1 MAIIDELR
9 DLPSVVFTNLWEIRE
24 ESNSS
29 PLFSHYASEVTF
41 PFSFPE
47 LTIDKLPTG
56 LGYYKDVEYHR
67 DFTLKI
73 REGRGMEIYNYFHD
87 WLSSVY
93 DRENESINLNAERFS
108 RNFIF
113 ELQTFDI
120 DEMQLA
126 SLKVRNLT
134 NSAVTLLNNAIL
146 SKGISYASKYKNKML
161 NHIQTESSIATNIVK
176 SVDNAITD
184 TVIGYT
190 QQGVTSLVNLLRD
203 TGSIHKIRS
212 LLTVSLTGCLI
223 KGVGD
228 SMSFD
233 YTLDSEPLSYEVSL
247 SCDDVDVEIH

>member
-1 MAIIDELR
+1 MTIIDELKE
-9 DLPSVVFTNLWEIRE
+9 LPSVVFTNLWEIRE
-24 ESNSS
+24 ESNSA

-47 LTIDKLPTG
+47 LTTEKLPTG
-56 LGYYKDVEYHR
+56 LGYYKDSEYHR

-73 REGRGMEIYNYFHD
+73 REGRDMEIYNYFHD

-108 RNFIF
+108 RNFVF
-113 ELQTFDI
+113 ELQTFDT
-120 DEMQLA
+120 DETQLSA
-126 SLKVRNLT
+126 LKVRNMT
-134 NSAVTLLNNAIL
+134 NSSVTLLNNTIL
-146 SKGISYASKYKNKML
+146 SKGLSYASKYKNKML
-161 NHIQTESSIATNIVK
+161 NHLHTESSIATNVVK
-176 SVDNAITD
+176 STDNAITD

-190 QQGVTSLVNLLRD
+190 QLGLTSLVDMLRN
-203 TGSIHKIRS
+203 TGAIHKIRS
-212 LLTVSLTGCLI
+212 LVTVSLTGCLI
-223 KGVGD
+223 KGVGE